1 MCLLSGS
8 APPARR
14 SPGSLT
20 PFSPG
25 GSERETLAVGGFYV
39 TFSGLHVLHSL
50 KADFELDKL
59 KVCLFGQMCAATYML
74 ICVRE
79 LFCDVMK
86 LSCK

>member
-1 MCLLSGS
+1 MLSGS

-25 GSERETLAVGGFYV
+25 GSERETLAVGGFQV
-39 TFSGLHVLHSL
+39 TFSGLHALHSL
-50 KADFELDKL
+50 NADFELDML
-59 KVCLFGQMCAATYML
+59 KVCSFGQMCAETCML

-79 LFCDVMK
+79 LVCDVMK